1 MLQPTTYNIDMQPG
15 SVNRKKVLGVVAD
28 VSGFA
33 AGMSRVTKKIVL
45 ASQAESVTFSTISL
59 LARSMLLYI
68 SLAQVR
74 NA

>member
-1 MLQPTTYNIDMQPG
+1 MQPS
-15 SVNRKKVLGVVAD
+15 SVNRKKVLRVVAD
-28 VSGFA
+28 ISGFA
-33 AGMSRVTKKIVL
+33 TRISRVNKKIVL
-45 ASQAESVTFSTISL
+45 ASQAESGTLSTTSL